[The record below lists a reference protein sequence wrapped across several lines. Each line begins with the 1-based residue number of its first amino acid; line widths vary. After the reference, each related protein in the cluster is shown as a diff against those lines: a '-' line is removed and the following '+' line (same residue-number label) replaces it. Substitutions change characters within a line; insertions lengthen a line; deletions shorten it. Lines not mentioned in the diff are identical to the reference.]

1 MSRRISFENTFVDV
15 PPGTPDFFKVEIIHT
30 EATQTQR
37 GSDRIR
43 FKARVI
49 SGLRTEEA
57 HRYCTIRE
65 GFNLPR
71 TEKQVKYDVEHN
83 DDTQDK
89 RDMDEMMGRM
99 WMSFFVSV
107 GYSQDEVRS
116 KGFDFDNVNEKGSF
130 EYLIGRLGYV
140 KYTPADPDSGQK
152 YDKKQWLTEDQWE
165 MYGAAAATKHSLAAS
180 AVIHEKDPLD
190 AILGSK

>member
-1 MSRRISFENTFVDV
+1 MGKISFANTYVDV
-15 PPGTPDFFKVEIIHT
+15 PPGTPDFFKVEIVHA
-30 EATQTQR
+30 EAAQTQR

-43 FKARVI
+43 FKARVLN
-49 SGLRTEEA
+49 GLRTEEA

-65 GFNLPR
+65 GFNLPN
-71 TEKQVKYDVEHN
+71 TGDH
-83 DDTQDK
+83 
-89 RDMDEMMGRM
+89 DMDEMMSRM

-107 GYSQDEVRS
+107 GYSQDDIRE
-116 KGFDFDNVNEKGSF
+116 KGFDFDNVNKKGSF

-140 KYTPADPDSGQK
+140 KYTPADPDSGEK
-152 YDKKQWLTEDQWE
+152 WDKKTWLTEDQWE